1 MSQSQPTA
9 SAPVST
15 PRRNWLRPAAL
26 ITGLLVLVVIAFAMF
41 VSDQTTRRQVDNARM
56 AAIAAQQHAQAME
69 SVRLR
74 DANIALAVPATG
86 SPLPPVPADVLRTRV
101 YLVRLQIN
109 FTDFEQRTT
118 TALVIEQLNGSTY
131 LTAAADAFVPVT
143 GKVNGRIVTRRASG
157 VTVVETGSSVTQMP
171 PGMGATMA
179 GPMGGMP
186 GAMGPASFTGGFPSK
201 AMTVDLDQPLPNLGL
216 TLLKTSS
223 NFSPLRVLGE
233 FARTTTGDQLTV
245 VSLNSNPGAA
255 QRVEVLGVDESMQTM
270 DGQHVDH
277 VLKLTPCDSEVGSI
291 VCNGLGEPIGQIVS
305 TSPRTASRRVSY
317 AVPMAQIY
325 QAIYAGQLTDDH
337 AGATGNPVR
346 ELREPTFPPRN
357 VPLPGDRPPS
367 LNPFEESNSAD
378 PTAQAIPAGAGAPP
392 SADHVPPENPVAAR
406 PSAAPIHAGFLFQG
420 MMSGPP
426 SPAPSSEEAE
436 MEVQARQ
443 LAARLQAATP
453 ADQPALRRELEQLT
467 DRHFELRQQQ
477 RRREIDELSGRL
489 EKLRA
494 AVERRQQH
502 KSDVIQRRIQEL
514 LDPGADLGWEKPLE
528 QQVPP
533 AQPEPPKSDDAI
545 PPANP

>member
-9 SAPVST
+9 SAPAST

-41 VSDQTTRRQVDNARM
+41 VSDQKTRRELDNARM
-56 AAIAAQQHAQAME
+56 AAIAAQQHAQVLE

-101 YLVRLQIN
+101 HLVRLQIN
-109 FTDFEQRTT
+109 FADFEQRMT

-131 LTAAADAFVPVT
+131 LTAAREAFAPVT
-143 GKVNGRIVTRRASG
+143 GKLNGRVVTRRASG
-157 VTVVETGSSVTQMP
+157 VTVVETGSSVTQLP

-201 AMTVDLDQPLPNLGL
+201 AMTVDIDQPLPNLGL
-216 TLLKTSS
+216 TLLKTGS

-255 QRVEVLGVDESMQTM
+255 QRVEVLGVDESMQMM
-270 DGQHVDH
+270 DGQRVDH
-277 VLKLTPCDSEVGSI
+277 VLKLTACESEAGSI
-291 VCNGLGEPIGQIVS
+291 VCNGQGEPIGQIVS
-305 TSPRTASRRVSY
+305 TSPKTASRRVSY
-317 AVPMAQIY
+317 AVPIAQIY
-325 QAIYAGQLTDDH
+325 QAIYAGQLTDDQ
-337 AGATGNPVR
+337 AGATGNPPVKS
-346 ELREPTFPPRN
+346 P
-357 VPLPGDRPPS
+357 
-367 LNPFEESNSAD
+367 D
-378 PTAQAIPAGAGAPP
+378 PTARPVEEISTYDLPQSFNPFPPGKTGNPPAPALPTGAPP
-392 SADHVPPENPVAAR
+392 SVDHAPPEGPGAASPSVA
-406 PSAAPIHAGFLFQG
+406 PNNAGFLFQG

-426 SPAPSSEEAE
+426 APAPSREEAE
-436 MEVQARQ
+436 METQSRQ

-453 ADQPALRRELEQLT
+453 ADQPPLRRELEQLT

-489 EKLRA
+489 DKLRA

-514 LDPGADLGWEKPLE
+514 LDPGADLGWEKPVE

-533 AQPEPPKSDDAI
+533 VPAETAKPEGAMPPVT
-545 PPANP
+545 P